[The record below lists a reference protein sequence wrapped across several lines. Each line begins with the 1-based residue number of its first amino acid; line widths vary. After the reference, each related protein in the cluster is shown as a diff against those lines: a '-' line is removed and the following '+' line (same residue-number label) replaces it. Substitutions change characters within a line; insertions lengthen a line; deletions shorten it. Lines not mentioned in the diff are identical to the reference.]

1 MQTTYDIHT
10 VIIVVTFLAVLIF
23 ISYFIN
29 KKKDLLRSHFKP
41 SNFVNITFNS
51 LIGNGNRLTIFEIK
65 SKSYLVITSRSN
77 ISNIITLPDDKLE
90 SKYISGEKNA

>member
-10 VIIVVTFLAVLIF
+10 VIIIVTFLAVLIF
-23 ISYFIN
+23 I
-29 KKKDLLRSHFKP
+29 LL
-41 SNFVNITFNS
+41 NITFNS

-90 SKYISGEKNA
+90 NKYISGEKNA